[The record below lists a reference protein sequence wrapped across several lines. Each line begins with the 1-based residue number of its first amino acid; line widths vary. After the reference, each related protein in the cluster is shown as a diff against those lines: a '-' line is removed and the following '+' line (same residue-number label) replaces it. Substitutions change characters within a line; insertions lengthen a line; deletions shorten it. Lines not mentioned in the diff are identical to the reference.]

1 MSEALR
7 TMDTQIRMDND
18 TWKETGQSGALVEVE
33 HMVKEFPVGGGMAKK
48 SVVHAISDVSLTIH
62 EGETLA
68 LVGES
73 GCGKST
79 LGRLILRLLAPTSGA
94 VRFEGKDL
102 AEIPTEELRNMRRRF
117 QIIFQDPYAS
127 LNPRMTVS
135 QIIAEPLNTHK
146 ACATKEETEA
156 RVKELMKRVGMEPGF
171 MMTGGVAKNPGVVK
185 AVEDRIGAK
194 LYICPEPEIVGAA
207 GAALYALDRVTGKV

>member
-18 TWKETGQSGALVEVE
+18 TWKETSQSGALVEVE

-102 AEIPTEELRNMRRRF
+102 AEIPTE
-117 QIIFQDPYAS
+117 
-127 LNPRMTVS
+127 
-135 QIIAEPLNTHK
+135 
-146 ACATKEETEA
+146 
-156 RVKELMKRVGMEPGF
+156 
-171 MMTGGVAKNPGVVK
+171 
-185 AVEDRIGAK
+185 
-194 LYICPEPEIVGAA
+194 
-207 GAALYALDRVTGKV
+207 